1 MLTLA
6 PEGATS
12 GAPGPAATGELQ
24 TSRAR
29 GSPGSRTA
37 VRAVV
42 PKMTPATT
50 TTPTAPTPAA
60 MTYAGGVARVSP
72 GRCQSDDIVG
82 TPVGGT
88 SAPSHIPAMR
98 PPMWAAL
105 SIAPP
110 DAKPNAM
117 LM

>member
-1 MLTLA
+1 MLRLA

-12 GAPGPAATGELQ
+12 GAPGRAAATGELQ
-24 TSRAR
+24 TRRAR
-29 GSPGSRTA
+29 GAAGSRTA

-60 MTYAGGVARVSP
+60 MTYAGGAARPTAARVSP

-88 SAPSHIPAMR
+88 SAPSHIPAIR

-110 DAKPNAM
+110 D
-117 LM
+117 